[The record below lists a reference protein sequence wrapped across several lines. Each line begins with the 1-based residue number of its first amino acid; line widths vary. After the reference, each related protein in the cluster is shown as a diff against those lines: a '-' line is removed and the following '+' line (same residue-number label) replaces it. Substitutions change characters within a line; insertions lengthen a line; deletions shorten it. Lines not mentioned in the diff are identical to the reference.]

1 MIIGVPKEIKDN
13 ENRVALTPG
22 SVETI
27 VKSGHQVLIEKN
39 AGMGSQL
46 ENKEYE
52 DAGAQIL
59 ESPEEIYQK
68 AEMIVKVK
76 EPLPAEYD
84 LLKERQ
90 ILFTFLHLAAETK
103 VAEILLEKNI
113 TAIAYETVQLPD
125 GSLPILAPMS
135 EVAGKVAVQIGAQHL
150 QKNNGGKGILL
161 GGVPGVPSA
170 NVVIV
175 GGGTV
180 GTNAAK
186 VAVGMGARVTII
198 DINTARLRYLDDIFQ
213 GKINTLA
220 SNSYNIASA
229 VKDADF
235 LIGAVLVPGAR
246 APKIVTREMVRS
258 MKPMSLV
265 LDVAIDQGGCI
276 ETIDRFTTH
285 SDPTYISE
293 GVIHY
298 AVPNLPG
305 VVPRTSTFALN
316 NATLPYILKLAQ
328 KGFEKAVK
336 EDPCLA
342 KGVNCLNGRI
352 TQKQVAESLNLPY
365 YPLEKC
371 L

>member
-27 VKSGHQVLIEKN
+27 VKSGHQVLIEKD
-39 AGMGSQL
+39 AGLGSQI

-52 DAGAQIL
+52 NAGAQIL
-59 ESPEEIYQK
+59 NSPEEIYQK

-84 LLKERQ
+84 LLREKQ

-103 VAEILLEKNI
+103 VAEVLLEKKV

-135 EVAGKVAVQIGAQHL
+135 EVAGKVAVQIGAQYL
-150 QKNNGGKGILL
+150 QKNHGGKGMLL
-161 GGVPGVPSA
+161 GGVPGVLPA
-170 NVVIV
+170 DVVIV

-198 DINTARLRYLDDIFQ
+198 DINAARLRYLDDVFQ

-246 APKIVTREMVRS
+246 APKIVTREMVRN

-285 SDPTYISE
+285 SNPTYISE

-316 NATLPYILKLAQ
+316 NATLPYVLKLAN
-328 KGFEKAVK
+328 KGFEKAIQD
-336 EDPCLA
+336 DPSLA
-342 KGVNCLNGRI
+342 KGVNCLNGKV

-365 YPLEKC
+365 YPPDKS
-371 L
+371 